1 VYIATKKKQV
11 HPSWPVL
18 FYLAIQAPLAHSG
31 PLPPRA
37 VHVQCGAVRGLCGG
51 CLQSGKADVSDLRR
65 RSLAPARLSDCVM
78 LAYSWQQWKVPYDV
92 RRDSDRVPPP
102 SPHALAS
109 EKICVCCC
117 FCCCIERLF
126 GIPDST
132 VTCSSM
138 VRQAHHLFHLFYLYT
153 CRCSDKPHTAHP
165 HGSDIHF
172 INPSTDQIPP

>member
-1 VYIATKKKQV
+1 MKNSLNLGGPPPGQGSAQGVHCNQKEAV

-18 FYLAIQAPLAHSG
+18 FYKHRSLIPVHYHLALCM
-31 PLPPRA
+31 
-37 VHVQCGAVRGLCGG
+37 HVQCGAVRGLCGG

-126 GIPDST
+126 CIPDST

-138 VRQAHHLFHLFYLYT
+138 VRQAHHLFSPVLPVHL
-153 CRCSDKPHTAHP
+153 
-165 HGSDIHF
+165 
-172 INPSTDQIPP
+172 